1 MVFMYGP
8 AMWLGGTFLL
18 HLKIFPMRGAYQI
31 ISIRGIKIN
40 IHWTFLLLFVWVLLI
55 NANAGNNVEQM
66 SWSILFLLAV
76 FACITLHEL
85 GHALTAARFGI
96 KAKEIMLLPIG
107 GIASIE
113 KFPENPRQEL
123 AISIAGPLV
132 NLVIAGILWLFIPN
146 LSLVEYDQHIS
157 IMHGHDFLYNLRIV
171 NIALAVF
178 NLIPAFPMDGGR
190 ILRALLGFKL
200 NYIQATTIAA
210 TIGKIIAVLLIV
222 LGIVLINPFLPLI
235 GIFIIFSAGA
245 EEYYL
250 RLKSLVKGIKLNEVL
265 MYDYNS
271 LQAGMTVQEAG
282 NILNSNHSKYFIL
295 MGGVNPIGTINRME
309 IVKALAE
316 MNYNEP
322 VKNLVKEKLEYLNG
336 DKEIDTVLEKLAR
349 NDEHI
354 YPVMDNSHFI
364 GVVNL
369 NHIMEY
375 LLLNKVNTKEYDRI
389 RTLAGLIH

>member
-1 MVFMYGP
+1 
-8 AMWLGGTFLL
+8 
-18 HLKIFPMRGAYQI
+18 MRGAYQI
-31 ISIRGIKIN
+31 IRIRGIKIS
-40 IHWTFLLLFVWVLLI
+40 IHWTFLLLFGWVLLV
-55 NANAGNNVEQM
+55 NANAGNNVEQI

-85 GHALTAARFGI
+85 GHALMAARFGI
-96 KAKEIMLLPIG
+96 KAKDIILLPIG

-132 NLVIAGILWLFIPN
+132 NIVIAGLLWLFIPN
-146 LSLVEYDQHIS
+146 MSLIENDQHIT
-157 IMHGHDFLYNLRIV
+157 IMHGHDFIYNLRIV

-210 TIGKIIAVLLIV
+210 TAGKIVAILFIIA
-222 LGIVLINPFLPLI
+222 GIVLINPILPMI

-245 EEYYL
+245 EESYL

-271 LQAGMTVQEAG
+271 LQANMTVQEAS

-295 MGGVNPIGTINRME
+295 MDGANPIGTINRME
-309 IVKALAE
+309 IIKAIAD

-322 VKNLVKEKLEYLNG
+322 LKNLIKEELQLLSGNT
-336 DKEIDTVLEKLAR
+336 EIETELEKLAR
-349 NDEHI
+349 NDERI
-354 YPVMDNSHFI
+354 YPVMDNSHFV
-364 GVVNL
+364 GVVSL
-369 NHIMEY
+369 NHIIEY
-375 LLLNKVNTKEYDRI
+375 LLLNKVNTKEYGRI
-389 RTLAGLIH
+389 RTLSGLIH

>member
-1 MVFMYGP
+1 
-8 AMWLGGTFLL
+8 
-18 HLKIFPMRGAYQI
+18 MRGSYKI
-31 ISIRGIKIN
+31 LTVRGISLH
-40 IHWTFLLLFVWVLLI
+40 IHWTFLLLIGWVLLV
-55 NANAGNNVEQM
+55 NATAGNNIEQI
-66 SWSILFLLAV
+66 SWSVLFLLAV
-76 FACITLHEL
+76 FVCVTLHEF
-85 GHALTAARFGI
+85 GHALMAARFGI
-96 KAKEIMLLPIG
+96 QAKEIVLLPIG

-113 KFPENPRQEL
+113 KFPDTPRQEL

-132 NLVIAGILWLFIPN
+132 NLVIAGLLWLFIPN
-146 LSLVEYDQHIS
+146 MSLIAREPHMT

-210 TIGKIIAVLLIV
+210 TVGKIIAILFIIA
-222 LGIVLINPFLPLI
+222 GIVFINPFLPII
-235 GIFIIFSAGA
+235 GVFIIFSAGA

-271 LQAGMTVQEAG
+271 LQANMTVQEAS

-295 MGGVNPIGTINRME
+295 MDGINPVGAINRME
-309 IVKALAE
+309 IIKALAD
-316 MNYNEP
+316 MNYTESL
-322 VKNLVKEKLEYLNG
+322 KNLVKEKLEYLNG
-336 DKEIDTVLEKLAR
+336 DKEIDTVLENLAR
-349 NDEHI
+349 NDERI
-354 YPVMDNSHFI
+354 FPVMDNSHFI

-369 NHIMEY
+369 NHIIEY
-375 LLLNKVNTKEYDRI
+375 LLLNKINTKEYPRI
-389 RTLAGLIH
+389 RSLAGLLH

>member
-1 MVFMYGP
+1 
-8 AMWLGGTFLL
+8 
-18 HLKIFPMRGAYQI
+18 MRGSYKI
-31 ISIRGIKIN
+31 LNIRGISLH
-40 IHWTFLLLFVWVLLI
+40 IHWTFLLLIGWVLLV
-55 NANAGNNVEQM
+55 NVNAGNNVEQI
-66 SWSILFLLAV
+66 SWSVLFLLAV

-85 GHALTAARFGI
+85 GHALMAARFGI
-96 KAKEIMLLPIG
+96 QAKEIVLLPIG

-113 KFPENPRQEL
+113 KFPDNPRQEL

-132 NLVIAGILWLFIPN
+132 NIAIAGLLWLLIPN
-146 LSLVEYDQHIS
+146 LPLVENQPHLS

-171 NIALAVF
+171 NVALAVF

-190 ILRALLGFKL
+190 ILRALLGLKL

-210 TIGKIIAVLLIV
+210 TVGKIIAVLFIIA
-222 LGIVLINPFLPLI
+222 GIVLINPILPAI

-271 LQAGMTVQEAG
+271 LQANMTVQEAS
-282 NILNSNHSKYFIL
+282 NVLNNNHSKYFIL
-295 MGGVNPIGTINRME
+295 MDGIDPAGTINRME
-309 IVKALAE
+309 IIKALAD

-322 VKNLVKEKLEYLNG
+322 VKNLVKEKLESLHG
-336 DKEIDTVLEKLAR
+336 DKEVETVLEKLAR
-349 NDEHI
+349 NDERI
-354 YPVMDNSHFI
+354 FPVMDNSHFI

-369 NHIMEY
+369 NHIIEY
-375 LLLNKVNTKEYDRI
+375 LLLNKVNTKEYGRI
-389 RTLAGLIH
+389 RSLAGLLH